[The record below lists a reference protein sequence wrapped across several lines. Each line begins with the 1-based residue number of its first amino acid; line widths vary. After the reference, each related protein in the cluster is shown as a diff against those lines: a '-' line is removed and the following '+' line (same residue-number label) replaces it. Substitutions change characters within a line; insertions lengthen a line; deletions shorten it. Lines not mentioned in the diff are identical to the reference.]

1 MILWFYDCTMLKP
14 GAQRNIGTGS
24 EDHQPGS
31 GRFFISLLM
40 LYMLQQI
47 ICPSQASATAA
58 QEWGAWKSKQ
68 QENETIW
75 HYICHFFFPQGSQK
89 LQKEAT
95 KPLRISSKYTFLW
108 CFLAFAEHNLGP
120 AVGNFK
126 LPALVSAMLL
136 YPDRSHQ
143 DGSVP
148 AFSWLLLVILLYLM
162 SAICIPQN
170 IDRSFFVITF

>member
-1 MILWFYDCTMLKP
+1 MLKP
-14 GAQRNIGTGS
+14 GAQGSIDTGS

-31 GRFFISLLM
+31 GRFFISLPM

-47 ICPSQASATAA
+47 IYPSQASATAA

-68 QENETIW
+68 QKNETIW
-75 HYICHFFFPQGSQK
+75 HYICHFFPTGIS
-89 LQKEAT
+89 AT

-108 CFLAFAEHNLGP
+108 CFLAFAEPNLGP

-126 LPALVSAMLL
+126 LPALISAMLL

-143 DGSVP
+143 DESVP

-170 IDRSFFVITF
+170 IDMSFFVITF